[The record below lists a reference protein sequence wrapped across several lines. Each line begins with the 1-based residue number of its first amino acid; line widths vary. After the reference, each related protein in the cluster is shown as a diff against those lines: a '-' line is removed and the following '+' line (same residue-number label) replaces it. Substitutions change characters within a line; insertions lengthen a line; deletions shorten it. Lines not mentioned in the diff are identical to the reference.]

1 MRRDEIVVLIEACDL
16 GVDGELVKQIVFAE
30 IVEFDGRLISM
41 KLLSMMRL
49 VRQVRPWRF
58 PRLVSIFIVWGM

>member
-16 GVDGELVKQIVFAE
+16 GVDGELVKPIVFAE
-30 IVEFDGRLISM
+30 IVEFDGRLRSM

>member
-30 IVEFDGRLISM
+30 IVEFDGRLRSM

>member
-1 MRRDEIVVLIEACDL
+1 MLIEACDL

-30 IVEFDGRLISM
+30 IVEFDGRLRSM

>member
-30 IVEFDGRLISM
+30 IVEFDGRLRSM

-49 VRQVRPWRF
+49 VRQMRPRRF

>member
-1 MRRDEIVVLIEACDL
+1 VRRDEIVVLIEACDL
-16 GVDGELVKQIVFAE
+16 GVDGELVKQIVFAA
-30 IVEFDGRLISM
+30 IVEFDGRLRSM

>member
-1 MRRDEIVVLIEACDL
+1 MLIEAGDL
-16 GVDGELVKQIVFAE
+16 VVDGELVKQIVLDE
-30 IVEFDGRLISM
+30 IVEFDGRLRSM

-49 VRQVRPWRF
+49 VRQMRPRRF